1 MARRVLLESS
11 DEERFAAHVIRK
23 HHLGRPIER
32 ILEDPYLRNRLVEG
46 ARQRLVERPDVIRAV
61 AADTAA
67 ALRQARSRAGAQR
80 TRRESPPGR

>member
-11 DEERFAAHVIRK
+11 DEERFAAHVIRE

-46 ARQRLVERPDVIRAV
+46 ARQRLVERPARI
-61 AADTAA
+61 AARTLSLSPRSGHYP
-67 ALRQARSRAGAQR
+67 LRD
-80 TRRESPPGR
+80 